1 MHDGHPRRVFW
12 LLALVT
18 LRRRG
23 LAFLAP
29 MLGPFIVM
37 IGTAVFARS
46 VASYQAN
53 EWALERLQIIVP
65 ILAAGVATALHQAL
79 RERRV
84 S

>member
-1 MHDGHPRRVFW
+1 
-12 LLALVT
+12 
-18 LRRRG
+18 
-23 LAFLAP
+23 
-29 MLGPFIVM
+29 
-37 IGTAVFARS
+37 VFARS